1 MSEFLLFSVQIY
13 RIFLKYK
20 NIIPFLFS
28 VSRLVVEDFFAEV
41 GGVEVGVYLGGYQ
54 VFVAEHH
61 LYYAQVGSAFEQM
74 CGKGVAEGVGT
85 DGLFYPGF
93 CC

>member
-20 NIIPFLFS
+20 NIIPLLFS
-28 VSRLVVEDFFAEV
+28 VSWVVVKYLFAEV
-41 GGVEVGVYLGGYQ
+41 LGVEVGVYLCSYQ

-61 LYYAQVGSAFEQM
+61 LYYA
-74 CGKGVAEGVGT
+74 
-85 DGLFYPGF
+85 
-93 CC
+93 

>member
-20 NIIPFLFS
+20 NIIPLLFS
-28 VSRLVVEDFFAEV
+28 VSWVVVKYLFAEV
-41 GGVEVGVYLGGYQ
+41 LGVEMGVYLCGYQ

-61 LYYAQVGSAFEQM
+61 LYYA
-74 CGKGVAEGVGT
+74 
-85 DGLFYPGF
+85 
-93 CC
+93 